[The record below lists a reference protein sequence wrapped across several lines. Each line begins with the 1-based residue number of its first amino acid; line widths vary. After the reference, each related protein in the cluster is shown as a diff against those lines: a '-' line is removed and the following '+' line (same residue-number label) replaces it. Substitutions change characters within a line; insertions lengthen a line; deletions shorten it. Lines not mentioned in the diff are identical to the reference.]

1 VVITSGFDL
10 TFALEDPA
18 VPPVD
23 AHATTAAIIRQDDN
37 IAGKR
42 RIGLSPY
49 DAGGFLSIVKPTPGL
64 AKAAALLPATDGG
77 KM

>member
-10 TFALEDPA
+10 AFAPEDPA
-18 VPPVD
+18 APPAE

-42 RIGLSPY
+42 RIGFSLKE
-49 DAGGFLSIVKPTPGL
+49 L
-64 AKAAALLPATDGG
+64 
-77 KM
+77 